1 MKLCL
6 KMCSAIKAIPEER
19 SATAVLLNLF
29 FLKNEDKSHRQTKAK
44 GNNYKQP
51 PRGVLSERSSENTQQ
66 ISRRT
71 PMPKCDFNKVALQ
84 VY

>member
-29 FLKNEDKSHRQTKAK
+29 FLKNEDKSHRQTKGK
-44 GNNYKQP
+44 GKQ
-51 PRGVLSERSSENTQQ
+51 LQAATQRC
-66 ISRRT
+66 S
-71 PMPKCDFNKVALQ
+71 
-84 VY
+84 